1 MSNDVAKHYPSTLF
15 LSLPKN
21 DMFAHLLLALLQR
34 LVHTVAPPVSFR
46 QKFPCANL
54 TLQRRRQKSPN
65 VQLFFFFHGQVFH
78 TPPGIQFVWWR
89 LQPGCFCRARH
100 VRTQDGSARRATDGA
115 FRQRGVLALILGGR
129 CWATPLEKKA
139 RRNKVSV
146 QRRFTGGW
154 QWCAACRFSS
164 EEQLMSKLGC
174 SFVGFLPTHLS

>member
-1 MSNDVAKHYPSTLF
+1 MTCLHTCCSLCSNASSTLSLHLSPSVRSFPPPTSLCKEGGRSLQMSN
-15 LSLPKN
+15 
-21 DMFAHLLLALLQR
+21 
-34 LVHTVAPPVSFR
+34 
-46 QKFPCANL
+46 C
-54 TLQRRRQKSPN
+54 
-65 VQLFFFFHGQVFH
+65 FFFCHGQVFH